1 MPTIINIKFMYSLRP
16 VSMLSERLIQK
27 VCFSVVRRVVAV
39 VDPIS

>member
-27 VCFSVVRRVVAV
+27 VCFSVVSVVAV